1 MQFAASGPLHFI
13 ILSTRIRKYGHV
25 FITWFIHS
33 MYAKV

>member
-1 MQFAASGPLHFI
+1 MLVGVPQLR
-13 ILSTRIRKYGHV
+13 TCIRKHGNV